1 MYELLGIC
9 LILAALLSIN
19 ALVSLVAATLWRLFA
34 APARRWSAHTRARI
48 LFAMRVGPPGFAVL
62 SVSALL
68 IPSYIAYEPYSTTE
82 IVGKKLAALALVSA
96 VGVALALWRG
106 LKSWVV
112 TRRLLREWLAGA
124 EEIRIAQINIPAFRI
139 QHPFPVIA
147 VVGSVRPRLF
157 VAGRVLDSLSDEELL
172 AAMAHEC
179 GHLAARDNLKRV
191 LVRACRDV
199 LTIVPCGRSL
209 DRAWGENAEAAA
221 DESAANRGSAV
232 ALNLASA
239 LIEIARMVPTGAR
252 ATMPVASFLL
262 GDQSEGVKG
271 RVKRLLDLA
280 VTGKRQNRP
289 TSNLALW
296 IARGVFLFSISVLV
310 FLLINSAALS
320 SLHTA
325 MEQVVRVL
333 N

>member
-9 LILAALLSIN
+9 LILAALFSIN

-34 APARRWSAHTRARI
+34 APARRWSAHTQARI
-48 LFAMRVGPPGFAVL
+48 LFTMRVGPPALAVL

-68 IPSYIAYEPYSTTE
+68 IPSYLAYEPYSTTE
-82 IVGKKLAALALVSA
+82 IVGKKLAVLALVSA
-96 VGVALALWRG
+96 IGVAFALWRG
-106 LKSWVV
+106 LKSWFV
-112 TRRLLREWLAGA
+112 THKLLREWLEGA

-157 VAGRVLDSLSDEELL
+157 VASRVLDSLSDEEML

-191 LVRACRDV
+191 LMRACRDI
-199 LTIVPCGRSL
+199 LTIVPCGRSM
-209 DRAWGENAEAAA
+209 DRAWAENAEAAA
-221 DESAANRGSAV
+221 DESAANRGSVV

-252 ATMPVASFLL
+252 ATMPSGAFIL
-262 GDQSEGVKG
+262 GDEAAGVMG
-271 RVKRLLDLA
+271 RVERLVALA
-280 VTGKRQNRP
+280 GSGRRQPKPRFI
-289 TSNLALW
+289 SWA
-296 IARGVFLFSISVLV
+296 ARGTMVV
-310 FLLINSAALS
+310 LLIGLIFTLTNTHALA
-320 SLHTA
+320 SLHVT
-325 MEQVVRVL
+325 MERIVYLLR
-333 N
+333 